1 MKILYLINLQGFHF
15 RKQGKGG
22 MYATPHPDGTFPAD
36 ATFLGFDPETL
47 TVSYYLETEEVE
59 EPVMQTVPQLDDEG
73 EPVVDEEGN
82 ALTVEEQVVDEEG
95 EPVFKTVVQPIE
107 LTKVFTDAD
116 VEAAKVWTPPL
127 DLDAVLTALRAK
139 RNELLSE
146 SDFSQLSDAPVDST
160 AWAVYRQ
167 ELRDLPS
174 TVDSATGQFTWP
186 TKPNA

>member
-1 MKILYLINLQGFHF
+1 MKILSTINLQGYHF

-47 TVSYYLETEEVE
+47 TVSYTT
-59 EPVMQTVPQLDDEG
+59 PNPD
-73 EPVVDEEGN
+73 PEGN
-82 ALTVEEQVVDEEG
+82 PVEGSV
-95 EPVFKTVVQPIE
+95 T
-107 LTKVFTDAD
+107 FTDAD

-127 DLDAVLTALRAK
+127 DLQAVLT
-139 RNELLSE
+139 E

-167 ELRDLPS
+167 ELRDLPE

>member
-1 MKILYLINLQGFHF
+1 MKTLSTINLQGYHF

-36 ATFLGFDPETL
+36 ATFIGFDPETL
-47 TVSYYLETEEVE
+47 TVSYTTPNADPEGDPVE
-59 EPVMQTVPQLDDEG
+59 GSVT
-73 EPVVDEEGN
+73 
-82 ALTVEEQVVDEEG
+82 
-95 EPVFKTVVQPIE
+95 
-107 LTKVFTDAD
+107 FTDAD

-127 DLDAVLTALRAK
+127 DLQAVLTELRAK
-139 RNELLSE
+139 RNELLAE
-146 SDFSQLSDAPVDST
+146 SDFSQLSDAPVDSA

-167 ELRDLPS
+167 QLRDLPS

>member
-1 MKILYLINLQGFHF
+1 MRTLAKINTIAFYFNDDFSSGHSVTL
-15 RKQGKGG
+15 
-22 MYATPHPDGTFPAD
+22 HPDGTFPAD

-73 EPVVDEEGN
+73 EPVVNEEGN
-82 ALTVEEQVVDEEG
+82 ALTVEEQVVNEEG

-139 RNELLSE
+139 RNELLAE

-167 ELRDLPS
+167 QLRDLPS